1 LEAFCAIRLVS
12 LFVFIIKF
20 SFYICINKNRK
31 NKTFTEKMNRLTILN
46 QLKLMND
53 QLKII
58 KKNEAEFFEKE
69 GKRRLE
75 ERIDIILD
83 RINYLKK
90 QIKEL
95 DNGN

>member
-1 LEAFCAIRLVS
+1 
-12 LFVFIIKF
+12 
-20 SFYICINKNRK
+20 
-31 NKTFTEKMNRLTILN
+31 MNRRTILN

-58 KKNEAEFFEKE
+58 RENEEEFLEKE
-69 GKRRLE
+69 GIRRLE
-75 ERIDIILD
+75 ERIDAILD

-90 QIKEL
+90 QLKEL